1 MLFAGIVSALAT
13 TATSTIASAVTSGVV
28 IGSSVYLTS
37 RTRKNSLKM
46 SKK

>member
-1 MLFAGIVSALAT
+1 MLFAGIVSALTT

-37 RTRKNSLKM
+37 RTRKSPLKM
-46 SKK
+46 PKR